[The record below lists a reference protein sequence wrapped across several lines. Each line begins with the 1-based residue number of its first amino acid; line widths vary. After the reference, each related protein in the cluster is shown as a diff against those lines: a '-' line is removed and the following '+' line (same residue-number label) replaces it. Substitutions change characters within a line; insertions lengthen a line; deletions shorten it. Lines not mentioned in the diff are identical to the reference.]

1 MFELLVIIK
10 GGKFYLDFIILVCKV
25 FKGVDGYVYVC
36 F

>member
-10 GGKFYLDFIILVCKV
+10 GGKFYLDFIILVSKV
-25 FKGVDGYVYVC
+25 FKCVDGYVYVC